1 MADDTGGHY
10 LDTGDGLTQL
20 DPLPEPP
27 VSDRWRRAHE
37 TAYRLRA
44 SLIAI
49 GVTDAEVGALTA
61 RDDTAGHPRIII
73 PALTP
78 EAAECIIAS
87 LGPAIGPDS
96 PYMVGRRDAAP
107 LLPADRL

>member
-27 VSDRWRRAHE
+27 FDARWRRAHE
-37 TAYRLRA
+37 AAHRLRQ
-44 SLIAI
+44 SLLAI
-49 GVTDAEVGALTA
+49 GIRTTEVDTLTA
-61 RDDTAGHPRIII
+61 RDDTAGRPRVLI
-73 PALTP
+73 PALSP
-78 EAAECIIAS
+78 EAAECIIAALS
-87 LGPAIGPDS
+87 PAIGPDS

>member
-1 MADDTGGHY
+1 MEQSSGGHY
-10 LDTGDGLTQL
+10 LDTGDGLTAL

-37 TAYRLRA
+37 TAYQLRA
-44 SLIAI
+44 SLIAVGI
-49 GVTDAEVGALTA
+49 VPTEVGALTA

-78 EAAECIIAS
+78 EAAECIIAALS
-87 LGPAIGPDS
+87 PAIGPQS
-96 PYMVGRRDAAP
+96 PYLVGRRDAAP
-107 LLPADRL
+107 VLPADRL